1 MLFKKLPLSGAY
13 LIFLEPRQDERG
25 IFSRIFCAQ
34 EFAARSLETHFV
46 QANMSTNMRAG
57 TVRGMHFQ
65 QRPHGEVK
73 VVRCIRG
80 AVFDVIIDVR
90 KKSPTFGHFYSAEL
104 TVENGAAM
112 YVPIGFAHGYQAL
125 TDGATVHYTVSAFY
139 APEYED
145 GIRYSDTSVGIP
157 WPLPIADVSS
167 KDAKLPFL
175 DQSRGFDDGE

>member
-1 MLFKKLPLSGAY
+1 MLFKKLSLCGAY
-13 LIFLEPRQDERG
+13 LIFPEPRRDERG
-25 IFSRIFCAQ
+25 IFSRSFCAQ
-34 EFAARSLETHFV
+34 EFAARSLETRFV
-46 QANMSTNMRAG
+46 QANISTNMRAG

-65 QRPHGEVK
+65 RRPYGEVK

-90 KKSPTFGHFYSAEL
+90 KKSPTFGKFCSAEL
-104 TVENGAAM
+104 NDENGAAM

-125 TDGATVHYTVSAFY
+125 TDGATVHYMVSAFY

-145 GIRYSDTSVGIP
+145 GIRHSDTSVGIP

-167 KDAKLPFL
+167 KDRKLPFL
-175 DQSRGFDDGE
+175 GQSRGFDDGE